1 METNKRNEINNIIKE
16 NVEDPN
22 RELYILSYEN
32 LIKNCINRLATKQLL
47 SLLIM
52 EENEL
57 ILNEPRTNLNYIE
70 YEKLLKLFEKENI
83 EIEDIFNIELNY
95 NNYDI
100 IKKIENI
107 LIE

>member
-107 LIE
+107 LIK